1 MALHRRRLPVT
12 VLGGHLLLLLT
23 ACSGSPFDVL
33 PGLKSS
39 ASPEGSSPESE
50 QTRLLAPIIH
60 AMVTSPSNLVKGQS
74 VTFDVKATDPN
85 GKLLEYRWSSSK
97 GVLSA
102 TTGQLVH
109 WAPPDEDG
117 VFAVQV
123 IVINTEGHATSGTI
137 NLIVEGNG
145 IKPEVP
151 VITEPG
157 TKLPSLKER
166 VVAVVGKDIALIDYV
181 NPGEPVLYLTK
192 NDIGEGQPD
201 LSPDGSRIAYIR
213 NGQVFMTS
221 IGGKHIPLEK
231 NTDCMDPVW
240 KPDGTQVLYRR
251 REGLSLPGAGKVYAV
266 GATTGAIPGVRVG
279 FSTLQANWLGEEIL
293 FSRHRSDLY
302 HGAQLKSAGGDWVE
316 RFVADEDGAIAYTVR
331 QNNQDTLQT
340 TGMGEIARFSNWD
353 DSPTPFAYREGLI
366 FLAHEEGIWVFDE
379 STGEKRLLVSRTPLG
394 YAGNSRQLM
403 FGRPALSP
411 DGKYVVYVSQNKDPR
426 LGSDSPQLFSIAV
439 QGGNPVQLTFEASG
453 VTEPSF

>member
-1 MALHRRRLPVT
+1 MALNRRRLPAT
-12 VLGGHLLLLLT
+12 MIGGHLLLLLT

-33 PGLKSS
+33 PGMKSS
-39 ASPEGSSPESE
+39 ASSEGSSPGSE

-60 AMVTSPSNLVKGQS
+60 AMVTSPSNLVKGQP
-74 VTFDVKATDPN
+74 VTFDIKATDPN

-192 NDIGEGQPD
+192 NDIDESQPD

-240 KPDGTQVLYRR
+240 KTDGTQVLYRR
-251 REGLSLPGAGKVYAV
+251 RGDDNKPKAYSVAGQS
-266 GATTGAIPGVRVG
+266 GAIPGLRVG
-279 FSTLQANWLGEEIL
+279 YYTDQASWAGSEIVYTSSFRLYRGSEEMFGSIP
-293 FSRHRSDLY
+293 SRDNRYVKH
-302 HGAQLKSAGGDWVE
+302 
-316 RFVADEDGAIAYTVR
+316 FVCDSE
-331 QNNQDTLQT
+331 
-340 TGMGEIARFSNWD
+340 GEIATQVNGSWSNED
-353 DSPTPFAYREGLI
+353 ALFTSRLGQVASEAYEPFAYREGI
-366 FLAHEEGIWVFDE
+366 VFATKEERIVAIDE
-379 STGEKRLLVSRTPLG
+379 GTGEIRIIATRTHWQ
-394 YAGNSRQLM
+394 YAS
-403 FGRPALSP
+403 FRPCLSP
-411 DGKYVVYVSQNKDPR
+411 DGKHVVYVSKNKDPR
-426 LGSDSPQLFSIAV
+426 LGSDSPQLFSVAV